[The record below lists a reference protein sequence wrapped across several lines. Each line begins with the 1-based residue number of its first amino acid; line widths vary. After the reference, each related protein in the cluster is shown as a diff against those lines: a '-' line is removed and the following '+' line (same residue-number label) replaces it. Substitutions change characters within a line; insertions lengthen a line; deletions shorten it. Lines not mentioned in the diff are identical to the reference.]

1 MSTAI
6 LYTSEAHICL
16 GRPRRR
22 GADRFCK
29 IKLLGWKTHRRR
41 TSSSGSTAMDWN
53 KHSCLNVKML
63 DKRLQWFP
71 CNTVAF
77 EIRLMYGG
85 GIWRTERR
93 HLLDAYAMFLLVQG
107 VVLRPKWN
115 VQLSMHEPYFVSTGR
130 KSTVCWYICF
140 FESDK
145 KKCLCKPW
153 FLCLTLFD
161 VHTNTVGK
169 YRWKL
174 HLPTRVTEIHFFH
187 FHAEPCFPNGS
198 KCSRVCNSLF
208 NACFPNYIHQTKRH
222 IQLHLIFFHPQAG
235 FNIIGCNPAK
245 QCKAIIG
252 HKSSPS

>member
-1 MSTAI
+1 MVSLQHRCIWNT
-6 LYTSEAHICL
+6 TDV
-16 GRPRRR
+16 RRW
-22 GADRFCK
+22 DMK
-29 IKLLGWKTHRRR
+29 
-41 TSSSGSTAMDWN
+41 D
-53 KHSCLNVKML
+53 
-63 DKRLQWFP
+63 
-71 CNTVAF
+71 
-77 EIRLMYGG
+77 
-85 GIWRTERR
+85 RTEALAWCICYVFASSRCCFETQVER
-93 HLLDAYAMFLLVQG
+93 ATLYARALFCIHGQEKYCLLIHMFFWVGQ
-107 VVLRPKWN
+107 
-115 VQLSMHEPYFVSTGR
+115 
-130 KSTVCWYICF
+130 
-140 FESDK
+140 